1 MGKIRGRGM
10 VSTTIADVIDGRL
23 ISFQAL
29 VFHGDG
35 SALTCEALFRPEWT
49 MKLYVTWYA
58 ISNLFVPL
66 AVLMFC
72 YGRIWEEAKLDQ
84 MHWKLPKVLPATLTL
99 AERGALFRV

>member
-1 MGKIRGRGM
+1 MP
-10 VSTTIADVIDGRL
+10 

-72 YGRIWEEAKLDQ
+72 YGRIWEDGEEELAAKLDQ
-84 MHWKLPKVLPATLTL
+84 MHWKFEKVLPVTLTL
-99 AERGALFRV
+99 AERTSCTMSSLKSKAEKFPITW

>member
-1 MGKIRGRGM
+1 ME
-10 VSTTIADVIDGRL
+10 DP
-23 ISFQAL
+23 FQAL

-72 YGRIWEEAKLDQ
+72 YGRIWEEEEELVAKLDQ
-84 MHWKLPKVLPATLTL
+84 MHWKFAKVLPVTLTL
-99 AERGALFRV
+99 GERELHSVEFEVKGRKVLIAW